1 MKKFFF
7 LAAVAATIVAC
18 SKNEN
23 PSPEVP
29 TPPVVEEKIP
39 INISTTI
46 TRVTDSAF
54 EQGDR
59 IGIYVVNEPNE
70 LAVSGN
76 HVDNMGFTYSTKWT
90 PDEEIYWKDQT
101 TKAAFY
107 CYYPCG
113 TPNSVTAYK
122 FSTKADQSTLANY
135 KASEFLWGKTDWMS
149 PTESAVPI
157 TVNHMFSNAL
167 VVIEPGAGF
176 TAESLAASEISVKI
190 CNIKTDASINLSTGA
205 VSASGAPTSIIP
217 LNEGTYYRALIVPQT
232 VEENALIIV
241 TIDGVNYTLTKGFT
255 FKVNTQH
262 RFTVTVNKVNNGVNI
277 GIGGW
282 EIDETDN
289 GGSAE

>member
-1 MKKFFF
+1 MKKLFF
-7 LAAVAATIVAC
+7 LAAIAATILSC
-18 SKNEN
+18 NDNED
-23 PSPEVP
+23 PVTP
-29 TPPVVEEKIP
+29 TPPVDETKQIP
-39 INISTTI
+39 INIATTI

-54 EQGDR
+54 EQGDKV
-59 IGIYVVNEPNE
+59 GIYVVNEPNE

-90 PDEEIYWKDQT
+90 PDEEIFWKDQT
-101 TKAAFY
+101 TKAVFY
-107 CYYPCG
+107 CYYPYG

-135 KASEFLWGKTDWMS
+135 KASEFLWGKTDSVS

-167 VVIEPGAGF
+167 VVVEPGDGF

-255 FKVNTQH
+255 FKANHQH

>member
-1 MKKFFF
+1 MKKLFF
-7 LAAVAATIVAC
+7 LAAIAATIISC
-18 SKNEN
+18 NNNET
-23 PSPEVP
+23 PVTP
-29 TPPVVEEKIP
+29 TPPIDETKIP
-39 INISTTI
+39 INIATTI

-54 EQGDR
+54 EQGDKV
-59 IGIYVVNEPNE
+59 GIYVVNEPNE

-76 HVDNMGFTYSTKWT
+76 HVDNMGFTYANKWT

-101 TKAAFY
+101 TKAVFY
-107 CYYPCG
+107 CYYPYG
-113 TPNSVTAYK
+113 APNSVTAYK

-135 KASEFLWGKTDWMS
+135 KASEFLWGKTDSVS

-167 VVIEPGAGF
+167 VVVEPGDGF
-176 TAESLAASEISVKI
+176 TAESLAASDVAVRI
-190 CNIKTDASINLSTGA
+190 CNIKTDASINLATGA
-205 VSASGAPTSIIP
+205 VAVSGAPTSITP

-241 TIDGVNYTLTKGFT
+241 TVDGVNYTLSKGFT
-255 FKVNTQH
+255 FKANTQH

>member
-1 MKKFFF
+1 MKKNLV
-7 LAAVAATIVAC
+7 LAAVAALMFSC
-18 SKNEN
+18 SEN
-23 PSPEVP
+23 PTPEPEP
-29 TPPVVEEKIP
+29 TPQPTPEKWA
-39 INISTTI
+39 INIATNI

-54 EQGDR
+54 EQGDKV
-59 IGIYVVNEPNE
+59 GVYVVNEPNE

-101 TKAAFY
+101 TKAVFY
-107 CYYPCG
+107 CYYPYG
-113 TPNSVTAYK
+113 APNSVTAYK

-135 KASEFLWGKTDWMS
+135 KASEFLWGKTDSVS

-167 VVIEPGAGF
+167 VVVEPGDGF
-176 TAESLAASEISVKI
+176 TAESLAASDVAVRI
-190 CNIKTDASINLSTGA
+190 CNIKTDASINLTTGA
-205 VSASGAPTSIIP
+205 VAVSGAPTSITP

-241 TIDGVNYTLTKGFT
+241 TVDDVNYTLSKGFT
-255 FKVNTQH
+255 FKANTQH

-282 EIDETDN
+282 EIDDDDN

>member
-1 MKKFFF
+1 MKKLFF
-7 LAAVAATIVAC
+7 LAAIAATIFSC
-18 SKNEN
+18 NNTDE
-23 PSPEVP
+23 PTPI
-29 TPPVVEEKIP
+29 TPPVDETKMP
-39 INISTTI
+39 INISTNI

-54 EQGDR
+54 EQGDKV
-59 IGIYVVNEPNE
+59 GIYVVNEPND

-76 HVDNMGFTYSTKWT
+76 HVDNMGFTYSTSKWT

-101 TKAAFY
+101 TKAVFY
-107 CYYPCG
+107 CYYPYG
-113 TPNSVTAYK
+113 TPSSVTAYK

-135 KASEFLWGKTDWMS
+135 KASEFLWGKTGSVS

-167 VVIEPGAGF
+167 VVVEPGDGF
-176 TAESLAASEISVKI
+176 TAESLAASNVEVKI
-190 CNIKTDASINLSTGA
+190 CNIKTDASINLATGV
-205 VSASGAPTSIIP
+205 VSASGAPTSITP

-241 TIDGVNYTLTKGFT
+241 TVDGVNYTLTKGFT
-255 FKVNTQH
+255 FKANHQH